1 MVQFYF
7 LSILFNILAGL
18 ILVYGGNLTVTES
31 NDYGF
36 SDDLGV
42 DDVEA
47 DIPDDFASDSPASSS
62 PSSAAAQTTFHGFE
76 GLNGKT
82 FRLVLGALCVFVGI
96 MKLLS
101 SYSIPFIGDIIPACA
116 GFFGG
121 ASLLIEYYAASSSG
135 DVAIPFNV
143 QNVFIDSRKYIGVFC
158 LVAGVLHFICPRV
171 LFL

>member
-18 ILVYGGNLTVTES
+18 ILVYGRNLTVSES
-31 NDYGF
+31 ADYSF
-36 SDDLGV
+36 SDDFDSDEDKDLFS
-42 DDVEA
+42 DDAESKPEEA
-47 DIPDDFASDSPASSS
+47 KQ
-62 PSSAAAQTTFHGFE
+62 SAFKDFE
-76 GLNGKT
+76 GFNGLT
-82 FRLVLGALCVFVGI
+82 FRLVLGVLCVFVGL

-101 SYSIPFIGDIIPACA
+101 SYNIAFIGDIIPAFA
-116 GFFGG
+116 GFLGG
-121 ASLLIEYYAASSSG
+121 ASLLIEYYAASS
-135 DVAIPFNV
+135 DNTAAIPVNV